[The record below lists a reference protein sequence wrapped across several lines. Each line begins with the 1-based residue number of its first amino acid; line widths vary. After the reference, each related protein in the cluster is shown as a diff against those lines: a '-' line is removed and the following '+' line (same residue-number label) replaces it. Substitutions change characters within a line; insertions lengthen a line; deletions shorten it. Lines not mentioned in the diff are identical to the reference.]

1 MEAADTPP
9 GTPVDT
15 SGIRAAIRAIPDHPK
30 PGITFRDITPLMG
43 DPRAFEHTIRLMA
56 GAFERRG
63 LSKVAGI
70 EARGFVFGAALAAR
84 LQVGFV
90 PIRKLGKLP
99 LDTYKRSYTLE
110 YGEDTLEM
118 HKDAA
123 APGERVLVVDDL
135 LATGGTAHAACD
147 LVGMAGA
154 GVEACAFVIELEGL
168 GGRALLEG
176 HGHEV
181 FGLMRFA

>member
-1 MEAADTPP
+1 MEAETHR
-9 GTPVDT
+9 
-15 SGIRAAIRAIPDHPK
+15 IRAAIRAIPDHPK

-43 DPRAFEHTIRLMA
+43 DPAAFEETTRLLA
-56 GAFERRG
+56 EAFKARG
-63 LSKVAGI
+63 VAKVAGI

-135 LATGGTAHAACD
+135 LATGGTAEAAAA
-147 LVGMAGA
+147 LVGMADA
-154 GVEACAFVIELEGL
+154 GVEACAFVVELDGL
-168 GGRALLEG
+168 GGRERLSGA
-176 HGHEV
+176 GHEV
-181 FGLMRFA
+181 FSLMRFA

>member
-1 MEAADTPP
+1 
-9 GTPVDT
+9 
-15 SGIRAAIRAIPDHPK
+15 
-30 PGITFRDITPLMG
+30 MG
-43 DPRAFEHTIRLMA
+43 DPAAFEETTRLLA
-56 GAFERRG
+56 EAFKARG
-63 LSKVAGI
+63 VAKVAGI

-135 LATGGTAHAACD
+135 LATGGTLAACIE
-147 LVGMAGA
+147 LVRAAGA
-154 GVEACAFVIELEGL
+154 TVAGCSLLIDLPDL
-168 GGRALLEG
+168 NGREKLSNVRCEALLTY
-176 HGHEV
+176 
-181 FGLMRFA
+181 